1 MMLKG
6 RTTMRVQTYASWD
19 HRRTAPRDAGV
30 AAQQPDDLTSFID
43 TLIAQVA
50 YYPSFVIQIT
60 SDVHGL
66 LIKGAQRV
74 IQTEEQLDGMVVLRT
89 HDGDVQITHA
99 DYQRLVA

>member
-1 MMLKG
+1 
-6 RTTMRVQTYASWD
+6 MRVQTYASWV
-19 HRRTAPRDAGV
+19 HRRVVPWEASV
-30 AAQQPDDLTSFID
+30 AAQQPDDLTGFID

-74 IQTEEQLDGMVVLRT
+74 VQTEEQLDGMVVLRT
-89 HDGDVQITHA
+89 HSGDVQITHA
-99 DYQRLVA
+99 DYRRLVA